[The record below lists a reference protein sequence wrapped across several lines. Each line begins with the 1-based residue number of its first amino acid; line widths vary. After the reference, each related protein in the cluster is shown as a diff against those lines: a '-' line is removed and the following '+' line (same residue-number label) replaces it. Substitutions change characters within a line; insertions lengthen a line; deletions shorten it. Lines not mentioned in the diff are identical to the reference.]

1 MEPSNN
7 NHDLVRRGLDLLREG
22 LKPFIEQQMRAA
34 YGESWE
40 QEARN
45 ALRIP
50 PHAKLNWDAAA
61 VLKLIDRRW
70 EEVFRKRLETRK
82 IRSWVNESLE
92 LRNEYAHAD
101 SDQLFPDDDALR
113 GLDTIGRL
121 LAAVSSSES
130 GKVMLL
136 KAAIVEKTAKD
147 PLPTIGQ
154 ETGKRLSK
162 LSPKRIWRV
171 AKKEVSAARDG
182 AEQRYPDAAKVPMS
196 DNPHVSYRSTQL
208 HFKASIIEPLA
219 DDNVFEIQ
227 TPDATW
233 RMTKAQFYS
242 AFPNVVASE
251 SYAGAR
257 REYFYTK
264 PPRKADRFLV

>member
-1 MEPSNN
+1 MEAPND
-7 NHDLVRRGLDLLREG
+7 NHDLIRRGLDLLREG
-22 LKPFIEQQMRAA
+22 LKPFVEQQMRAA

-101 SDQLFPDDDALR
+101 SDQLFPVDDALR

-147 PLPTIGQ
+147 PLPTRPRDRQ
-154 ETGKRLSK
+154 ASK
-162 LSPKRIWRV
+162 QAFAEEDLASR
-171 AKKEVSAARDG
+171 KERG

-196 DNPHVSYRSTQL
+196 DNPHVSYRSTRL